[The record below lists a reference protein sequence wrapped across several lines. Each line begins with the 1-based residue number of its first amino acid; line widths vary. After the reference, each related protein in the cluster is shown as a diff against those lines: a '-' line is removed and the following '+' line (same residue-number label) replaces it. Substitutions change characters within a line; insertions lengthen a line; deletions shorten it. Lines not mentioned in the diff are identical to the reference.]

1 MANEKGQPFADAAAA
16 DEPHWL
22 RDGPPALLQ
31 QLRDMLG
38 PLLGPRQHRLRGLVQ
53 HMAIS
58 QAFRFLIKIL
68 ILDPAAR
75 SLQIGALRRQVIHRR
90 LLPVLDGTDVGAI
103 EEVRVIQTLP
113 QNKHRFRYETKRPA

>member
-16 DEPHWL
+16 GEPHWL

-53 HMAIS
+53 HMAVD

-75 SLQIGALRRQVIHRR
+75 GLQIGALRRQVVHRS
-90 LLPVLDGTDVGAI
+90 LLPVLDGTDVGVI
-103 EEVRVIQTLP
+103 EEVRVTQTLP
-113 QNKHRFRYETKRPA
+113 QNKHRFRYERKRPA